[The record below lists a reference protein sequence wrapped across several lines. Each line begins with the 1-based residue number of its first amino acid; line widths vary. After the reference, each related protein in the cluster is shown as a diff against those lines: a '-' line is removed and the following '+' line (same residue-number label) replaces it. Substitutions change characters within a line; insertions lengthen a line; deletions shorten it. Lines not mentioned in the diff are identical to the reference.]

1 MRIEFRV
8 EGRLVTVEAAGAVSV
23 RISEEE
29 GAGCLGADMAA
40 RLLELRKGLSQEV
53 CIYEEARAIE
63 EEAPGEAGSVQ
74 ADAEGTPMAVPEPG
88 VLLMERL
95 VGLRRELAAAE
106 GVPTYVVFHDRAL
119 HQMVE
124 RLPQDLEAFKSIS
137 GVGKTRL
144 EKYGERFLAVIR
156 EGVAA

>member
-1 MRIEFRV
+1 MRIEFRI
-8 EGRLVTVEAAGAVSV
+8 EGRLVVVEAEGAVSV
-23 RISEEE
+23 RVSEEE
-29 GAGCLGADMAA
+29 GAGRLGADMAA
-40 RLLELRKGLSQEV
+40 RLAELHKGLS
-53 CIYEEARAIE
+53 EEACVYE
-63 EEAPGEAGSVQ
+63 EEAKEEETPAHPVQ
-74 ADAEGTPMAVPEPG
+74 NAEDAPTDADA
-88 VLLMERL
+88 LLMERL

-144 EKYGERFLAVIR
+144 EKYGDIFLSAIR
-156 EGVAA
+156 EGMAA